1 MTALEERLRERA
13 GALLESGEVSEVIAW
28 GAGRFSN
35 QTTPLF
41 VRDAARAD
49 TMVANEYCVN
59 TLAKYVLAEKDAL
72 SAEAGEAAASGAAS
86 GTASADGAR
95 AFAPKI
101 AVCVRGCD
109 SRGIN
114 RMIADKQITRDEVY
128 LLGIPCRGVKDRTT
142 GEMLA
147 RCMACAYPNPV
158 VYDELLGDEV
168 TPDPVIMEAV
178 TQARFSEVETVEAL
192 NRDERREHF
201 DDAFS
206 RCIRCYACREVCPV
220 CTCRECFVDQ
230 QRAGWQGKQNN
241 LPENRFYNLTRVFH
255 IGDRCIE
262 CGECARV
269 CPMGL
274 PLMEVNRKFIKDLSV
289 LFAAGEE
296 GLTDE
301 LDNAL
306 GHYDVN
312 DVEEFM

>member
-1 MTALEERLRERA
+1 MTALEDKLRERA
-13 GALLESGEVSEVIAW
+13 GALLESGEVGEVIAW

-41 VRDAARAD
+41 VRDAARAGAI
-49 TMVANEYCVN
+49 VANEHCVN
-59 TLAKYVLAEKDAL
+59 TLATYVSAERDAL
-72 SAEAGEAAASGAAS
+72 VAAVSERAASGA
-86 GTASADGAR
+86 DGAG
-95 AFAPKI
+95 AAPAHKV

-114 RMIADKQITRDEVY
+114 RMIADKQVRRDEVY
-128 LLGIPCRGVKDRTT
+128 LLGIPCRGVKDRAT

-147 RCMACAYPNPV
+147 RCMACAHPNPV
-158 VYDELLGDEV
+158 VYDELLGEAV
-168 TPDPVIMEAV
+168 TPDPAIMEAV
-178 TQARFSEVETVEAL
+178 TQERFSEVEAIEAL
-192 NRDERREHF
+192 SREERRAHF

-241 LPENRFYNLTRVFH
+241 LNENRFYSLTRVFH

-269 CPMGL
+269 CPMEL
-274 PLMEVNRKFIKDLSV
+274 PLMELNRKFIKDLST

-306 GHYDVN
+306 GRYDVG

>member
-1 MTALEERLRERA
+1 MTALEDKLRERA
-13 GALLESGEVSEVIAW
+13 GALLESGEVGEVIAW

-41 VRDAARAD
+41 VRDAARAG
-49 TMVANEYCVN
+49 TIVVNEHCVN
-59 TLAKYVLAEKDAL
+59 TLATYVLAEKDAL
-72 SAEAGEAAASGAAS
+72 AAAASKIAAS
-86 GTASADGAR
+86 EPGTDGAETSQR
-95 AFAPKI
+95 I

-114 RMIADKQITRDEVY
+114 RMIADKQVTRDEVY
-128 LLGIPCRGVKDRTT
+128 LLGIPCRGVKDRAT

-147 RCMACAYPNPV
+147 SCMACAHPNPV
-158 VYDELLGDEV
+158 VYDELLDEAV
-168 TPDPVIMEAV
+168 TPDPAIMEAV
-178 TQARFSEVETVEAL
+178 TQERFSEVEAVEAL
-192 NRDERREHF
+192 GREERRAHF

-230 QRAGWQGKQNN
+230 QRTGWQGKQNN
-241 LPENRFYNLTRVFH
+241 LSENRFYNLTRVFH

-274 PLMEVNRKFIKDLSV
+274 PLMELNRKFIKDLTV

-301 LDNAL
+301 LDNVL
-306 GHYDVN
+306 GRYDVG